1 MIQIRLFN
9 VREILQSVKKRK
21 DNGDSIMANMVK
33 GKGNVKREAKEM
45 QQHYV
50 TQTHHTGSC
59 ANMYKVIN

>member
-45 QQHYV
+45 Q
-50 TQTHHTGSC
+50 
-59 ANMYKVIN
+59 